1 MQELSLYIIKISNIN
16 NDAFNY
22 DNSSTININNNIIN
36 RYNNSIALNET
47 NDEQTFMNTNLINN
61 NSNDKS
67 KEINEIKNI
76 FIDSTNNY
84 KSFEFQDN
92 FINALKTN
100 LENKSKFILNKIND
114 ITFIDN
120 SKNQFINQHIDK
132 PIFKVYA
139 RNNPKKQS

>member
-1 MQELSLYIIKISNIN
+1 MLELSLYIIKISNISQCDN

-22 DNSSTININNNIIN
+22 DDSSTTNNNYNLIN

-47 NDEQTFMNTNLINN
+47 NDEQSFMYPNLINN

-92 FINALKTN
+92 FIML
-100 LENKSKFILNKIND
+100 
-114 ITFIDN
+114 
-120 SKNQFINQHIDK
+120 
-132 PIFKVYA
+132 
-139 RNNPKKQS
+139 